1 MRDKLAE
8 IIENT
13 FHNSLYNIMDIID
26 YSPPLY
32 DPSWNMKFKKYD
44 ASTRVPDKTKSKF
57 FFDFKK
63 KNPLNL
69 VSDKLGVYLIL
80 GTTVNFAY
88 VGCSDKNLKQRFK
101 THIQKITASN
111 LERWYTPINWD
122 AFIIKRYEKLREKSV
137 LLEDIK
143 LTFFD
148 YTNFEKI
155 LDNKNDP
162 KTELEAIIFFYFKSK
177 LEKNTLINTEKQV
190 SNKFY
195 REKYKNLW

>member
-1 MRDKLAE
+1 MKDKLAG

-13 FHNSLYNIMDIID
+13 FHNSLFNIMDIIE

-32 DPSWNMKFKKYD
+32 DPSWNKKFKKYD
-44 ASTRVPDKTKSKF
+44 PSTRVPDKNKSKF
-57 FFDFKK
+57 VFNFKE

-69 VSDKLGVYLIL
+69 NNNKLGVYLIL
-80 GTTVNFAY
+80 GTAINFAY
-88 VGCSDKNLKQRFK
+88 IGCSDKKLNQRFT
-101 THIQKITASN
+101 THIQKITATN
-111 LERWYTPINWD
+111 LGRWYTPINWD

-137 LLEDIK
+137 LLDDIK

-148 YTNFEKI
+148 YTDFEKI
-155 LDNKNDP
+155 LDNENDP

-177 LEKNTLINTEKQV
+177 LGTNTLINAEKQV

-195 REKYKNLW
+195 RDKYKNLW